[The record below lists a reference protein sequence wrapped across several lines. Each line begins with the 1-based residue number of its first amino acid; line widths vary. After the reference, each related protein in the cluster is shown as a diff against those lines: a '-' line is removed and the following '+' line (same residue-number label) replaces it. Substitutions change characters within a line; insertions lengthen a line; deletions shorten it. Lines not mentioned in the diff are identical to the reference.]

1 MSKLDKLVIKWFLG
15 STAVVDERT
24 KSELGKLAIRTVFV
38 FFMFELFFV
47 FGSMVYLTNS
57 NVISYENI
65 LYITMFIQI
74 LMTFI
79 ITYGFIYIPLAK
91 KKLLRREISSE
102 EKKQVTKEIKHSW
115 VKLAPLLFLAYWIV
129 DTMVNFGL
137 NRFFE
142 NLFNLKQ
149 IISALIFTLI
159 FSIGMYLYE
168 RKRVH
173 VVKDDI

>member
-1 MSKLDKLVIKWFLG
+1 
-15 STAVVDERT
+15 
-24 KSELGKLAIRTVFV
+24 
-38 FFMFELFFV
+38 
-47 FGSMVYLTNS
+47 
-57 NVISYENI
+57 
-65 LYITMFIQI
+65 
-74 LMTFI
+74 
-79 ITYGFIYIPLAK
+79 
-91 KKLLRREISSE
+91 
-102 EKKQVTKEIKHSW
+102 
-115 VKLAPLLFLAYWIV
+115 
-129 DTMVNFGL
+129 MVNFGL